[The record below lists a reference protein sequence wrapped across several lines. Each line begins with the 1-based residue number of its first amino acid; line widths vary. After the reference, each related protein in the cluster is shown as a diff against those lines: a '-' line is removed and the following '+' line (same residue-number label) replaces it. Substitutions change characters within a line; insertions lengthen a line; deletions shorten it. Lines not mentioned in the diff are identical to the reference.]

1 MSMKKRRA
9 KGSAVGRPIYTPS
22 WLALFWDAK
31 GLRMHVDW
39 KVSPRYVLAV
49 ALLLLLT
56 PLANAEEKLGFH
68 IQAHRGAG
76 IARPENTLESFEAMW
91 KIGVTPEAD
100 LRTTKDGVI
109 VCFHDADFRRVV
121 GNASDELKSKGV
133 EDLTLEEVKQLEVG
147 SFRGDQFAG
156 QRVPTLG
163 ELFEAMK
170 SHPDRLVYLDI
181 KTENV
186 DLDQL
191 QKQVLDV
198 GLEKQ
203 IIFTTKH
210 HDLIRQWKRRVPESL
225 TLIWNGGTESE
236 LQQRLATIRAAD
248 FEGITHLQVHVR
260 VIGDPPDPEPFV
272 PSIAFLKQ
280 VRDELKERGIVF
292 QVLPW
297 ENADPKVYRRLLDL
311 GVESFATDYPEVTVE
326 AVRGFEK

>member
-1 MSMKKRRA
+1 M
-9 KGSAVGRPIYTPS
+9 
-22 WLALFWDAK
+22 
-31 GLRMHVDW
+31 
-39 KVSPRYVLAV
+39 

-56 PLANAEEKLGFH
+56 PLANADEPLGFH

-76 IARPENTLESFEAMW
+76 IGKPENTLESFEAMW

-121 GNASDELKSKGV
+121 GNTTDGLKSKGV

-147 SFRGDQFAG
+147 SFRGEEFAG

-163 ELFEAMK
+163 ELFEAME

-181 KTENV
+181 KTEKV

-191 QKQVLDV
+191 QKQVLEA
-198 GLEKQ
+198 GLEKH

-225 TLIWNGGTESE
+225 TLIWNGGTEAD

-248 FEGITHLQVHVR
+248 FEGITHLQIHVR
-260 VIGDPPDPEPFV
+260 VIGDPTDPEPFV

-326 AVRGFEK
+326 ALRGFEK